1 VRKVKPDALI
11 VADPGVFMFVKERAP
26 ELPLHISTQA
36 NVCAYPSANFLVVT
50 SYNVVSWRRP

>member
-1 VRKVKPDALI
+1 
-11 VADPGVFMFVKERAP
+11 FMFVKERAP